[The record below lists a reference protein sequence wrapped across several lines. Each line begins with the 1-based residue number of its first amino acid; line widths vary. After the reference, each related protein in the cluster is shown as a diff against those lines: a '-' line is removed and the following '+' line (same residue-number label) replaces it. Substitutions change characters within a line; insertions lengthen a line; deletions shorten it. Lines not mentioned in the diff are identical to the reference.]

1 MIQFYLVFGLLALEF
16 IFLFLLLAPLPDIVN
31 HGLLKLT
38 SKLKM
43 PLRIV
48 LAITVYFAVEATLE
62 MRKEELKALEP
73 ATTLDKDMHNKS
85 LRFRAERNF
94 YLCTFTVTLLLII
107 MRVEALLQK
116 LRSFQRQAE
125 VREQGIKVK

>member
-1 MIQFYLVFGLLALEF
+1 
-16 IFLFLLLAPLPDIVN
+16 
-31 HGLLKLT
+31 
-38 SKLKM
+38 M
-43 PLRIV
+43 PLRVV